1 MKILKFGAVWCN
13 GCVVMKPRWGQ
24 LEKEYPWLE
33 TGFYDYDRDKDMVE
47 KYNIDKELPTVVF
60 LDKNGKE
67 FMRISGE
74 ISKEKIIE
82 VITANKD
89 K

>member
-33 TGFYDYDRDKDMVE
+33 TKFYDYDRDKDMVE
-47 KYNIDKELPTVVF
+47 KYNINEELPTVVF